1 MFVPHAA
8 FAQGPCM
15 TLEGTCRTRGHFVA
29 RVAMLQTFACSDKYV
44 QILLQYDFQLWVCCI
59 LYSYEFSRHIND
71 KRLGAKSRAEMLRQQ
86 ILRGSQDDFRRKVLT
101 IWSICQMQS
110 FVLCISSLCWSL
122 AQCFSVQEGMQH
134 FQSNMHGVRMTLFS
148 VEPVLS
154 SSAVHQV
161 CIGLLL
167 TVFRCSEISC
177 LCCSRKATQI
187 WTTFNQR
194 GSKVP
199 GSFCSKTDPDGVC
212 AWQVAKRIDCFE
224 ADRASQRS
232 HSLRMVCTLESAL
245 THGGSSMFFWRSFWT
260 PTSIKK
266 CDYHSLRFGI
276 LAVCG
281 GWLWF

>member
-199 GSFCSKTDPDGVC
+199 GSFVLQNRSRRSLCVASCQTDRLFWGRPRQPAQSFPQNGLHVGVSIDT
-212 AWQVAKRIDCFE
+212 WRIKHVF
-224 ADRASQRS
+224 
-232 HSLRMVCTLESAL
+232 LEV
-245 THGGSSMFFWRSFWT
+245 
-260 PTSIKK
+260 
-266 CDYHSLRFGI
+266 I
-276 LAVCG
+276 LNTNKY
-281 GWLWF
+281 